1 MLGAR
6 TKQVYSYGRRG
17 RRIVSVSEE
26 RHRPRDENL
35 GTDPWRDVPSPLPAR
50 QADPPSTFDMPNTP
64 SPRPIRRPRHRK
76 VMVSPVS
83 SPSPPKAR
91 KLSSKANSPL
101 PKLKTSRRPLS
112 VQSPNVIK
120 SPAFALTQAKKR
132 AKVSGSK
139 GTPLKQIHSPTVDVE
154 IINLDDRGRRVSQE
168 KRTLRPDVQANPFVS
183 NQKRTPL
190 SPFSHRHQDVIYIS
204 DSEDE
209 APAPKPAKRL
219 KTYTKPL
226 VISSDESEPEIIS
239 LPSPDASRSH
249 GSTTQTNTYLDERL
263 IVRSVISIPSTAS
276 TSSSIVHVAPRPDT
290 LLTRPLPPRREVVIP
305 PSPALA
311 RFRSIYSRA
320 PPTSP
325 PPPRSIPRKLTPI
338 RYGRSNFPR
347 PPSPPSP
354 TTPTDLDLS
363 VDFGEL
369 SISLPD
375 SATYPPVAQPA
386 HLLPLLDECGQD
398 TPHEFSA
405 FIDTFPYDPIVR
417 SCFHSDEEMEN
428 VAFQKIGEA
437 SYSEVFGIGDVVLK
451 IIPIRDEGMIS
462 SEHGLRV
469 DTETPSPSDA
479 KDVLKEM
486 IVTSAMGEICDGF
499 IKLIRTYVVR
509 GKYPSLLLA
518 LWDEYNERKGSE
530 SIRPDSFTVS
540 QIYAI
545 IVLPNGGPDLEA
557 YTFSNASKTG
567 WRQAC
572 SIFWQTARA
581 LSQAE
586 ELVSF
591 EHRDLHWGQ
600 ILVKDIPSKPTSHK
614 AGVTTMDHP
623 SVGVKATIIDLG
635 LARMDGGSDTTAIHW
650 TPFDE
655 EIFEGEGDYQFD
667 VYRLMRKCNGG
678 EWEKFNPLTNV
689 LWLHYL
695 ALKLLNSKRLR
706 PPTVRKN
713 AAPVSNSG
721 YPEREC
727 YECLKEMEKFLAA
740 RVKAIK
746 KPPSQE
752 GRRKTQ
758 ASAKAVA
765 AVIPQNATDVLDFGS
780 TRRWVDP

>member
-1 MLGAR
+1 MIGAR

-26 RHRPRDENL
+26 RHKPCDENL
-35 GTDPWRDVPSPLPAR
+35 VTDPWRDEPPPLPSR
-50 QADPPSTFDMPNTP
+50 QADSSSTFDTPNTP
-64 SPRPIRRPRHRK
+64 SPRPIRCPRHRK
-76 VMVSPVS
+76 VVVSPIS
-83 SPSPPKAR
+83 LTPPSKAR
-91 KLSSKANSPL
+91 KPSSKASSPL
-101 PKLKTSRRPLS
+101 SKLKASRRPLS

-120 SPAFALTQAKKR
+120 PSSVALAQAKKKAR
-132 AKVSGSK
+132 ISGSK
-139 GTPLKQIHSPTVDVE
+139 GTPLKQLRSPIVDVE

-168 KRTLRPDVQANPFVS
+168 KRTLRPDVQVNPSVG
-183 NQKRTPL
+183 NQKRMPL
-190 SPFSHRHQDVIYIS
+190 SPPPRRLQDVIYIS

-209 APAPKPAKRL
+209 VPAPKPAKRP

-226 VISSDESEPEIIS
+226 VISSDESEPEIIQ
-239 LPSPDASRSH
+239 LPSSDASHSRAPI
-249 GSTTQTNTYLDERL
+249 TQTTAYLDGQ
-263 IVRSVISIPSTAS
+263 VISIPSTAS
-276 TSSSIVHVAPRPDT
+276 TSSSVIQIFPRPDP
-290 LLTRPLPPRREVVIP
+290 LLTRPPPPRRETVIP

-311 RFRSIYSRA
+311 RFRSLYSRA
-320 PPTSP
+320 PPATP
-325 PPPRSIPRKLTPI
+325 PPPRSIPRQLTPI
-338 RYGRSNFPR
+338 RYGRSTFPR

-363 VDFGEL
+363 IDFGEL

-386 HLLPLLDECGQD
+386 HLMPLLDECGQD
-398 TPHEFSA
+398 APHEFSA

-451 IIPIRDEGMIS
+451 VIPIRDEGIIS
-462 SEHGLRV
+462 SEHGLRADV
-469 DTETPSPSDA
+469 ETPSPSDA

-486 IVTSAMGEICDGF
+486 IVTSAMGEICEGF

-509 GKYPSLLLA
+509 GKYPSLLLS

-557 YTFSNASKTG
+557 YTFSNPSKTG

-581 LSQAE
+581 LSEAE

-600 ILVKDIPSKPTSHK
+600 ILVKDIPSKPSSRK
-614 AGVTTMDHP
+614 AGAMTMDHP
-623 SVGVKATIIDLG
+623 SIGIKATIIDLG

-667 VYRLMRKCNGG
+667 VYRLMRNCNGN

-695 ALKLLNSKRLR
+695 ALKLLYSKRLR
-706 PPTVRKN
+706 PPAVRKS
-713 AAPVSNSG
+713 AGPVLNSG
-721 YPEREC
+721 FTEREC

-740 RVKAIK
+740 SVKPIK
-746 KPPSQE
+746 KPPQKA
-752 GRRKTQ
+752 RRKTQ
-758 ASAKAVA
+758 ASTKAVDA
-765 AVIPQNATDVLDFGS
+765 GTPQNATDVVDFGI